1 MNQLINLR
9 KNYKSRSKDKKNI
22 KKEVAE
28 SPYLSNIIVSSTFA
42 AVCRSAKGQTVS
54 LHALPIL
61 SVSSKQTEQA
71 DSQVSN
77 DSW

>member
-42 AVCRSAKGQTVS
+42 AVCRSAK
-54 LHALPIL
+54 
-61 SVSSKQTEQA
+61 
-71 DSQVSN
+71 
-77 DSW
+77 